1 MEIHMVF
8 KHFLFMLSCLWMIF
22 LRRFGGYILGEH
34 IDYYDLAMQREE
46 TGGGVV
52 YLTRKVI
59 ETLDIF
65 PKNI

>member
-46 TGGGVV
+46 TGGG
-52 YLTRKVI
+52 LSI
-59 ETLDIF
+59 
-65 PKNI
+65 